1 MAIEVGALRANLHIV
16 AAVLVVPTEIG
27 VVESSAFGIGLRLE
41 AGRNLVVGL
50 PSCKDLVLVPS
61 CKDLV
66 LFVATACYDRLRNN
80 QRTSGGRLT
89 PAANMLSASKSISAC
104 VCHLPEAPM
113 LPHILTVV
121 GARLPHTPAEAD
133 TILVTGCYGVC
144 YS

>member
-50 PSCKDLVLVPS
+50 PSCKARFSAIRCYRVLEIH
-61 CKDLV
+61 
-66 LFVATACYDRLRNN
+66 DRRRNN

-133 TILVTGCYGVC
+133 TILVKGCYGVC

>member
-50 PSCKDLVLVPS
+50 PSCKAGFSAIRCYRVLEIH
-61 CKDLV
+61 
-66 LFVATACYDRLRNN
+66 DRRRNN